1 MKRLWLYLCQ
11 RYCEA
16 RAARA
21 ARQSAY
27 YAALAGKFSSRLRAM
42 A

>member
-16 RAARA
+16 RAQRA
-21 ARQSAY
+21 MRQWAHY
-27 YAALAGKFSSRLRAM
+27 KALAGKFSSRLGKV
-42 A
+42 